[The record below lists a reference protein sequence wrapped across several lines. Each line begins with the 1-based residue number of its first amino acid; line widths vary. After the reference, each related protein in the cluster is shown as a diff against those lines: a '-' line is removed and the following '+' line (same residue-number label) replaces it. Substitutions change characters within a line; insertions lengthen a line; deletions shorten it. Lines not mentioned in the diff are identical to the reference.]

1 MVSIEAEELAS
12 LLSPEGATVLREV
25 ALSAPLPNGRRLS
38 GTIDRLVVTPD
49 RVTAIDYKS
58 NAAVPHQPEEVP
70 EGYLRQMA
78 AYRHALRGIYP
89 GRAIDCAILWT
100 RARSAMTLPDPL
112 LDAAWEAAMRALDPA
127 GAGP

>member
-1 MVSIEAEELAS
+1 MVKL
-12 LLSPEGATVLREV
+12 
-25 ALSAPLPNGRRLS
+25 
-38 GTIDRLVVTPD
+38 DRLVVTPD
-49 RVTAIDYKS
+49 RVTDIDYKS
-58 NAAVPHQPEEVP
+58 NAAVPDQPEEVP

-89 GRAIDCAILWT
+89 GRAVDCAILWT